1 MRAISVGV
9 STTPGGGF
17 ETVRGFGD
25 AGARPASAVGRPAVD
40 CLALGCLAADFLSVD
55 FLAADFLAV
64 DFLSEAFLP
73 AGLIAL
79 RARQPSL
86 RFKAWSCRSDK
97 PSSRAMAATVWSVS
111 S

>member
-1 MRAISVGV
+1 MRAISVGM

-25 AGARPASAVGRPAVD
+25 AGARPASAVDRPALG
-40 CLALGCLAADFLSVD
+40 CLTLGCLAAD

>member
-1 MRAISVGV
+1 MRAISVGM

-25 AGARPASAVGRPAVD
+25 AGARPASAVDRPALD
-40 CLALGCLAADFLSVD
+40 CLAAD

-79 RARQPSL
+79 RARQPSS